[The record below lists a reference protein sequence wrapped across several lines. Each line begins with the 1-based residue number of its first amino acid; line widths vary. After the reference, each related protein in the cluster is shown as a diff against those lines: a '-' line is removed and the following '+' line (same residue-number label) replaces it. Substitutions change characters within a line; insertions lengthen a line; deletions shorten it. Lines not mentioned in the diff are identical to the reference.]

1 MPGFLLSFC
10 IDRMVDDSA
19 QVCQRNPVGE
29 ALTKQSKYEDL
40 IDFNVSLRRSRG
52 KDGVRFSSLRLDIL
66 KPRSR
71 ELHLP
76 PPQPGVFWSL
86 VAAGAPTRT
95 SRDLLS
101 A

>member
-10 IDRMVDDSA
+10 IDRMVEDNA

-66 KPRSR
+66 KPRFR
-71 ELHLP
+71 ELLTSS
-76 PPQPGVFWSL
+76 VTWSL
-86 VAAGAPTRT
+86 LAAR
-95 SRDLLS
+95 SRRRSHEDFS
-101 A
+101 